1 MRAMSAGKRFL
12 FLLGLFVAGALGAAP
27 APPADSLK
35 DRILAVVDEDPILAS
50 DLDRAIGLGLA
61 AKAPGETDAAYR
73 RRALG
78 QLIDERLRFHEIE
91 RFGFEQ
97 VPVDEIEKQVEKIRS
112 GFPDAAAF
120 DRHLKEVGLTPA
132 QLRQLVTRQL
142 LVLTYVDER
151 VGARVFVSQEDI
163 RSYYDGT
170 LTREMKQ
177 QKQPVPPLEDVR
189 EQIRNILRDQRLNEE
204 IDRWTRELRDRAE
217 IANYF
222 DQPQKPLPPV
232 VKRIEKKP
240 TPR

>member
-1 MRAMSAGKRFL
+1 MFAGK
-12 FLLGLFVAGALGAAP
+12 LLAAVLAGLLVAVASSAAAP
-27 APPADSLK
+27 PGDTLK

-61 AKAPGETDAAYR
+61 AKNAGETDSAYR
-73 RRALG
+73 RRALN

-97 VPVDEIEKQVEKIRS
+97 VPVDEIEKQVEKIRA

-120 DRHLKEVGLTPA
+120 DRHLKEVGLSPA

-163 RSYYDGT
+163 RAYYDDV
-170 LTREMKQ
+170 LTQEMKQ
-177 QKQPVPPLEDVR
+177 QKQPVPPLEEVR

-240 TPR
+240 AQR